1 VQILTQLERTFGW
14 ELDLI
19 FKMITISK
27 KAGEHLLQLMEK
39 DGLDPSKF
47 NLRVGVKGGGC
58 SGLSYV
64 MDFDDH
70 IDPTDEVVNL
80 DLGLKVLIDKKSL
93 LYLFGTE
100 LNYSDGLNGKG
111 FEWINP
117 NASRTCGC
125 GESFSL

>member
-1 VQILTQLERTFGW
+1 
-14 ELDLI
+14 
-19 FKMITISK
+19 MITVSE
-27 KAGEHLLQLMEK
+27 KALNHILNLMVDSEINP
-39 DGLDPSKF
+39 DTH

-64 MDFDDH
+64 MDFDDK
-70 IDPTDEVVNL
+70 IESTDEIVEV
-80 DLGLKVLIDKKSL
+80 DGGLKVVIDRKSV

-111 FEWINP
+111 FQWENP

-125 GESFSL
+125 GESFAL